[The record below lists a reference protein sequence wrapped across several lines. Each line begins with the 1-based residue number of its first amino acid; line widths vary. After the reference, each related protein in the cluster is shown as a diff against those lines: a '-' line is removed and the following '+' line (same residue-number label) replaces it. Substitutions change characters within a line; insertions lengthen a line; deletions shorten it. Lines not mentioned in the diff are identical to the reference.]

1 MFDKRKFCRNKRLLE
16 IIIRNKRLLE
26 YYFNKIALAITIL
39 SSNRTENRLFFSHK
53 KISQL
58 YI

>member
-26 YYFNKIALAITIL
+26 YFNKIVLAITI

>member
-26 YYFNKIALAITIL
+26 YFNKIVLAITIL